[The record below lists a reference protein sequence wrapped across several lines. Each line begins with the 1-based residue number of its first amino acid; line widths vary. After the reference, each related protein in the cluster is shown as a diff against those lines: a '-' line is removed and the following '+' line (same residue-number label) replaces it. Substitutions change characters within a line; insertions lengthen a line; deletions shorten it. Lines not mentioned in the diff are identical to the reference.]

1 MRQGTVRSDL
11 QVPTYPDA
19 TRPFTVALLQEQ
31 VSMSAYCLNKPG
43 EKN

>member
-43 EKN
+43 EKS